1 MNVDIKYLIEEEEHT
16 FSATLKSFNIT
27 YSQEIENSRCF
38 LQCVFST
45 DLNSIIDIMKNN
57 NKLQSITITD
67 QNDEIVYTNTDW
79 HRIVDIN
86 IIGNEEHVA
95 KSIILSL

>member
-1 MNVDIKYLIEEEEHT
+1 MIEEKEYS

-45 DLNSIIDIMKNN
+45 ELNTMIDIMKNHN
-57 NKLQSITITD
+57 ELQSITITD
-67 QNDEIVYTNTDW
+67 QNNEIVYTNTDW
-79 HRIVDIN
+79 RKIVDIN